1 MNNLDG
7 KVAVVTGAASGIGLG
22 MATRFAEAGLK
33 VVMADIEEPALD
45 VAVAGLKER
54 EHDVTAV
61 IADVSRPE
69 SVEELARSALRQYGA
84 VHVLCNNAGVGTG
97 GQAKIWELPQADWD
111 WVYGVNFWGVLHG
124 LRAFVPVMLEQGDE
138 CHIVNTASI
147 AGLVAYGGIYGATKT
162 GVVDVSETL
171 IGQLS
176 AMGSN
181 IGVSVLCPGAVNTQI
196 MNSSRNR
203 SEEFRENQ
211 SGGDV
216 PEGIRRFRDVF
227 AAELQSGTNPLEVGS
242 IVLDAITQNRFYVL
256 TDDDWND
263 DIESR
268 PAYVL
273 AGTPPPPPKVIAR
286 MWDLARNS
294 TA

>member
-1 MNNLDG
+1 MNDLDG

-45 VAVAGLKER
+45 VAVAGLKDR

-61 IADVSRPE
+61 VADVSRPE
-69 SVEELARSALRQYGA
+69 SVEELARSALRQYGG

-147 AGLVAYGGIYGATKT
+147 AGLTPGGSIYGATKT
-162 GVVDVSETL
+162 GVVNISETL
-171 IGQLS
+171 VRQLNM
-176 AMGSN
+176 AESN
-181 IGVSVLCPGAVNTQI
+181 IGVSVLCPGFVNTQI
-196 MNSSRNR
+196 LNSSRNR
-203 SEEFRENQ
+203 PDASQEPQ
-211 SGGDV
+211 SGDDV
-216 PEGIRRFRDVF
+216 PESARRLGEVIATQIHNGKD
-227 AAELQSGTNPLEVGS
+227 PLEIGT
-242 IVLDAITQNRFYVL
+242 IVLDAIKQNRFYVL
-256 TDDDWND
+256 TDDVWIDA
-263 DIESR
+263 IEAW
-268 PAYVL
+268 PGYVL
-273 AGTPPPPPKVIAR
+273 AGGPPTPSREMVRLLESALNPDA
-286 MWDLARNS
+286 
-294 TA
+294 